1 MKIQTCC
8 FTGHR
13 HLSNEEQAELIPT
26 LDRYL
31 QALCDL
37 GCTEFRVGGALGFDT
52 LAAQRVLL
60 LREKYPACH
69 LHMILPC
76 RDQEARWSLEERI
89 AYRRVL
95 ERANRITYVQEKYT
109 QGCMYMRN
117 RALVDGSDVVI
128 AYLKH
133 GKGGTAYTCH
143 YAEKQGV
150 RVINTYMDQ
159 LSMPI

>member
-13 HLSNEEQAELIPT
+13 HLSNEEQAELVPT

-60 LREKYPACH
+60 LREKHPACH

-76 RDQEARWSLEERI
+76 KGQADRFAPADKLRYDALLAQADRVEWLSPKY
-89 AYRRVL
+89 YR
-95 ERANRITYVQEKYT
+95 
-109 QGCMYMRN
+109 GCMLARDRVMVD
-117 RALVDGSDVVI
+117 RADCCVCWLTKSE
-128 AYLKH
+128 
-133 GKGGTAYTCH
+133 GGTAYTVRLAVNKGLPL
-143 YAEKQGV
+143 YNMAE
-150 RVINTYMDQ
+150 D
-159 LSMPI
+159 PE